1 MADQKLQIKTCMK
14 EIRPALEIQ
23 EEASLTQFQKLIQKK
38 KLCSLLYSCKLKDYK
53 DWQYKITKIGEMNE
67 LLEGNEGSIQKTVP
81 LAFPAEKDSV
91 TSHTQKML

>member
-14 EIRPALEIQ
+14 ERRPAPEIQ
-23 EEASLTQFQKLIQKK
+23 EEASLTQFQKLIQKNW
-38 KLCSLLYSCKLKDYK
+38 CSFLYSCKLRDYT
-53 DWQYKITKIGEMNE
+53 DWQDKITKIGEMNE
-67 LLEGNEGSIQKTVP
+67 LLEGNEGSIQKTAP